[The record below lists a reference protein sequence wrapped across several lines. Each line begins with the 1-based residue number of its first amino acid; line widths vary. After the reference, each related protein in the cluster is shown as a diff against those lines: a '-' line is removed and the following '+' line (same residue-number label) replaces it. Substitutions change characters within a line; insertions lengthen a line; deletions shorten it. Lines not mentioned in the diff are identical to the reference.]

1 MSNENKNDNDKKSV
15 WAKLLEPETLKQI
28 VAVIGAI
35 AGVITV
41 VGTTV
46 VLVCEK
52 TQLCQ
57 RPTPTPSVSPT
68 ASQVREVSPSPERTP
83 IPPTATCVPGVD
95 GQLSSAWDR
104 SRLGC
109 RTSEPAIVWAVWQP
123 FERGYMLWRSDT
135 RRVIVF
141 YSDRTWTEF
150 TDQWTEGAAIPSR
163 GSPPPGL
170 LTPTRGF
177 GYIWSTYDDV
187 FNRIG
192 WARVEEK
199 GFCAKIQRF
208 EGGFIFASSTVPS
221 CKEEERTWTTD
232 PSFPTLLFAVYDDH
246 KWQGQ

>member
-1 MSNENKNDNDKKSV
+1 MSNENKNDNDKKSG

-41 VGTTV
+41 LGTTV
-46 VLVCEK
+46 VLVCDK

-57 RPTPTPSVSPT
+57 RPTPPPAVSPT
-68 ASQVREVSPSPERTP
+68 ETQAPVPPSPTP
-83 IPPTATCVPGVD
+83 PPVVSPTATCVPGVD

-150 TDQWTEGAAIPSR
+150 TDQWTEGEAFPSR

-177 GYIWSTYDDV
+177 GYIWGIHDSVADGV
-187 FNRIG
+187 G
-192 WARVEEK
+192 WALEQEK